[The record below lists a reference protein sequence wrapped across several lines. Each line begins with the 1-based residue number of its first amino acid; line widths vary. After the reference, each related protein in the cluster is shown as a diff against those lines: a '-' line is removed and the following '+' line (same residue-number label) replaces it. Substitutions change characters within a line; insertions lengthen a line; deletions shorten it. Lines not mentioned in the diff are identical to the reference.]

1 MSLYELKTSEEDE
14 KGNTREAV
22 SSLYGF
28 IKEDKFRVFA
38 SFFFV
43 ITNSIASILAPYII
57 GRAVDQYIVN
67 KDTTNLVQSV
77 ALLALVYVYASFS
90 SYMQIR
96 TMGVVGQHV
105 LFKLRNVIFGRL
117 QSLPLAFFNS
127 NKSGDLISRINND
140 TEKLNQVLSEIFI
153 RILGSIFILIGIGI
167 FVLSLNFTLGAVMLS
182 FSILLFGISKLMS
195 GWIQRKNRRNLETTG
210 SLSGELKESLQN
222 FKIIVAFNRRDYFRN
237 SFEKVNADNYKAA
250 KWAGY
255 ANTILSPIFNFGSSI
270 AQMAVVFV
278 GIHLITQG
286 QITIGLLVTFITYA
300 NDFYQPLRELAGL
313 FATLQKSVAA
323 WSRIS
328 EILRLHTNLIQL
340 DEVNELPQKESNQL
354 ISFKN
359 VSFNYSEEVKVLKD
373 IHFEIKKGKTYALV
387 GPTGGGKSTT
397 AALIARLYDPTEGT
411 IYLHGKDL
419 RSYSN
424 KEISSEI
431 GFILQEPILFTGTVG
446 ENIMYGND
454 ELTGLSHEE
463 INKMLTDLN
472 LSKVIEKFNEGLDTK
487 IGSNGEGISL
497 GQKQLVA
504 FLRILLRKPSLLIL
518 DEATANIDTVTEELL
533 QSILDKLPKET
544 SKVIIA
550 HRLNTIKNADEVFF
564 IANGEMKEA
573 MSYEEVVELIEQ
585 TKRGS

>member
-1 MSLYELKTSEEDE
+1 MSLYELKTSEEEE
-14 KGNTREAV
+14 KGNAKEAIV
-22 SSLYGF
+22 SLYEF
-28 IKEDKFRVFA
+28 IKDDKFRVFL

-67 KDTTNLVQSV
+67 GDTENLIQSV
-77 ALLALVYVYASFS
+77 VILALVYVYASIS

-105 LFKLRNVIFGRL
+105 LFKLRNKIFERL

-140 TEKLNQVLSEIFI
+140 TEKLNQVLSEVFI
-153 RILGSIFILIGIGI
+153 RILGSIFILIGIGV
-167 FVLSLNFTLGAVMLS
+167 FVLSLNFTLGAVLLS
-182 FSILLFGISKLMS
+182 FSLLLFAISKIMS
-195 GWIQRKNRRNLETTG
+195 GWIQRKNRKYLETTG

-222 FKIIVAFNRRDYFRN
+222 FKIIVAFNRRDYFRD
-237 SFEKVNADNYKAA
+237 SFKKVNLENYNAA

-286 QITIGLLVTFITYA
+286 QLTIGLLITFITYA

-328 EILRLHTNLIQL
+328 EILRLHTNLTQIN
-340 DEVNELPQKESNQL
+340 EVEGLTQKESDQL
-354 ISFKN
+354 LTFKN
-359 VSFNYSEEVKVLKD
+359 VNFNYSEEVKVLKEVN
-373 IHFEIKKGKTYALV
+373 FEIKKGRTYALV

-397 AALIARLYDPTEGT
+397 AALMARLYDPTEGI

-431 GFILQEPILFTGTVG
+431 GFILQEPILFTGTVA
-446 ENIMYGND
+446 ENIIYGND
-454 ELTGLSHEE
+454 ELQNLSNDQ
-463 INKMLTDLN
+463 INTILVDLN
-472 LSKVIEKFNEGLDTK
+472 LSKVIDKFKEGLETK